1 MSTKHSPELE
11 ELITK
16 VLADYQRPEDLIG
29 NTGLLAQLT
38 QRLIERALDVEMT
51 AHLGYERHGAVAH
64 PSGNT
69 RNGRSKKTLKGEFGE
84 VPIEVPRD
92 RQGTFE
98 PQLVPKHQTR
108 WSGFD
113 EKILSLYARG
123 LSVRDIQAHLQE
135 MYGTEVSPSLISSV
149 TDAVMEEV
157 KLWQS
162 RPLDP
167 VYPILYL
174 DCIYVKVRDGSV
186 RSKAV
191 YLASTWRGRRR
202 CWDCGWPRRKGPS
215 SGYRS
220 SPN

>member
-113 EKILSLYARG
+113 EKILSLY
-123 LSVRDIQAHLQE
+123 E
-135 MYGTEVSPSLISSV
+135 
-149 TDAVMEEV
+149 
-157 KLWQS
+157 
-162 RPLDP
+162 P
-167 VYPILYL
+167 VGQKYL
-174 DCIYVKVRDGSV
+174 
-186 RSKAV
+186 
-191 YLASTWRGRRR
+191 TPWF
-202 CWDCGWPRRKGPS
+202 CGVVP
-215 SGYRS
+215 
-220 SPN
+220 